1 MTRPVFGFRA
11 PTMPYK
17 LSVQGKRVAL
27 CVCVGLSVWS
37 IFEPGIAAQQKRVR
51 VNRMIEALEAGK
63 PAMGGE
69 TWTFVDREHRP
80 YDISELRQTLERA
93 VFPYRAPQGQPL
105 LAPVVRIPT
114 EGDQGVRWVIKQ
126 VLEGGAMGIVIPAV
140 DTPDQATRIVQAMR
154 YPQLKTSPY
163 PNPSG
168 RRGCGCT
175 GGANW
180 GLKNPSDYVLVAD
193 VWPLNPEG
201 ELVALPMIESPEGVR
216 NIDAIL
222 DVPGVTG
229 VLVGPTDLSM
239 NHGEGQWT
247 DSSIPKPD
255 TLAAIQTVAKAC
267 AAKKKPCGIA
277 TANESQTQQF
287 LAAGFTI
294 IHRSYT
300 KLRF

>member
-1 MTRPVFGFRA
+1 MRKSRFHNTVTPAGPRGQW
-11 PTMPYK
+11 K
-17 LSVQGKRVAL
+17 GIAL
-27 CVCVGLSVWS
+27 CVGCSVLLWGIS
-37 IFEPGIAAQQKRVR
+37 EPRTAAQQKRVR
-51 VNRMIEALEAGK
+51 ANRLIEALEAGT
-63 PAMGGE
+63 PALGGE

-80 YDISELRQTLERA
+80 YDISELRHTLETA
-93 VFPYRAPQGQPL
+93 VFPHRGAQGQPL
-105 LAPVVRIPT
+105 LAPVVRIPA
-114 EGDQGVRWVIKQ
+114 EGDQGVRWIIKQ

-140 DTPDQATRIVQAMR
+140 DTAEQATRIVQAMR
-154 YPQLKTSPY
+154 YPQPKTSPY
-163 PNPSG
+163 PNPPG
-168 RRGCGCT
+168 RRGCGCS

-180 GLKNPSDYVLVAD
+180 GLKNPADYVRVAD
-193 VWPLNPEG
+193 LWPLNPEG

-247 DSSIPKPD
+247 DASIPKPD
-255 TLAAIQTVAKAC
+255 TRAAIQTVAKAC
-267 AAKKKPCGIA
+267 AAKKKACGIA
-277 TANESQTQQF
+277 TANESQTQEF